1 MGNCIARS
9 SGAELFHAVTAG
21 DKERA
26 LDRVH
31 ETPLLLFKQR
41 GDYKRTVWHECA
53 ANGQLDVLRALVH
66 HVRDTVPRD
75 EQSAKPVTGR
85 IHPAIRDAIN
95 SFDRDGYPA
104 LILACKA
111 GHHEMAT
118 FLLDQVR
125 PCHGVLP
132 CGTSLPLIR
141 ALRLESHQGLL
152 HVTDCAVCSGRLC
165 LVRCV

>member
-41 GDYKRTVWHECA
+41 GEFKRTVWHECA

-66 HVRDTVPRD
+66 HVRDTVPLD

-95 SFDRDGYPA
+95 SYDRDGYPA

-111 GHHEMAT
+111 GHHEVAT

-125 PCHGVLP
+125 PWHVLQRGAVYRSSEP
-132 CGTSLPLIR
+132 QGSRVSKLL
-141 ALRLESHQGLL
+141 QGLQQ
-152 HVTDCAVCSGRLC
+152 VTCIA
-165 LVRCV
+165 